1 MSKYDHG
8 TAAKLQLRF
17 DKKPQL
23 WLSFLVHFFHFKF
36 STVPLFV
43 HIVCI
48 TILSLMVVV
57 IIGLTIYLILPRQQM
72 PADAARREA
81 NTEMYDDENAG
92 RATNMHDDF
101 DDFIKCH
108 EFFEIFLLI

>member
-1 MSKYDHG
+1 
-8 TAAKLQLRF
+8 
-17 DKKPQL
+17 
-23 WLSFLVHFFHFKF
+23 
-36 STVPLFV
+36 
-43 HIVCI
+43 
-48 TILSLMVVV
+48 MVVV

-108 EFFEIFLLI
+108 EFSIFVLI